1 MGDFF
6 FFASSSSFNWFH
18 TLLVTS
24 PKPHAISSTSNP
36 KRSRNN
42 YHMLP
47 KSIPHSHSHSSNNFD
62 IISVTECS
70 DGSVLFK
77 FGNPQVEKLTAIHGQ
92 VEKIDELK
100 QEKKLSVE
108 ILEKESKADS
118 DEADNSS
125 AFEGNSVANSELN
138 LDNDSEKV
146 KDTIVEE
153 IDFPIQSASSGTQ
166 KSSKERINI
175 QASMQVSTPNHVVG
189 HYGVEANTKSTPLED
204 VPFNNGEITRNTLD
218 ESLDTH
224 RIFDDPVL
232 SSIREEQIIKGDG
245 LSGNIEEVSVSS
257 AVDFKSIGTTLKR
270 EEILT
275 AGFCLSSGAALLSH
289 PFKALTGGG
298 DAYFV
303 ACKNWLGIA
312 DGIGQWSLEV
322 IKNSDVKTNSGLP
335 KKENREQGEQEL
347 DMRIK
352 RGKSINPGL
361 YAQEFMENCEK
372 IVLGS
377 KNIPITNPVQV
388 LNRSAVE
395 TQSPGSSTVLVA
407 YFDGQALHVANI
419 GDSRFIVVRD
429 GSVFKMSSP
438 LVHEFNFPLR
448 IERGD
453 DPSAL
458 VEEYK
463 IDLDEGDV
471 IVIATDGLFD
481 NLYVQEIA
489 SIVSSSLHDGLRPQ
503 EIAEFLAMRAQ
514 EVAESGTGRSPFAD
528 AAQAAGYIGYR
539 GGKLDDVTVIVS
551 LVEKDS

>member
-36 KRSRNN
+36 KRSLNN

-62 IISVTECS
+62 IISVTECC

-118 DEADNSS
+118 DEVDNSS

-146 KDTIVEE
+146 QDTIVEE

-166 KSSKERINI
+166 KSSKESINI

-204 VPFNNGEITRNTLD
+204 VPFNNGETTRNTLD
-218 ESLDTH
+218 ESSDTH
-224 RIFDDPVL
+224 RILNDPVL

-303 ACKNWLGIA
+303 ACKNWLGVA
-312 DGIGQWSLEV
+312 DGIGQWSLE
-322 IKNSDVKTNSGLP
+322 G
-335 KKENREQGEQEL
+335 
-347 DMRIK
+347 
-352 RGKSINPGL
+352 INPGV

-377 KNIPITNPVQV
+377 KNIPITNPVKV

-471 IVIATDGLFD
+471 IIIATDGLFD
-481 NLYVQEIA
+481 NIYVQEMA

-514 EVAESGTGRSPFAD
+514 EVAESGTRRSPFAD

-551 LVEKDS
+551 LVEKES